1 MLCGAGQLERVN
13 AWIGTA
19 GTVTPCHF
27 DSYDNL
33 LGQVAGFKSCS
44 CIMVREM
51 RISEQTRMYLH
62 SLLHM
67 YTYTYIYV
75 LIYVLVSNNIFHITY
90 S

>member
-33 LGQVAGFKSCS
+33 LGQVAGFKF
-44 CIMVREM
+44 IRL
-51 RISEQTRMYLH
+51 YLEADTPYLYRH
-62 SLLHM
+62 TGAWADNRKWPGQADGEVGRCCKLTLD
-67 YTYTYIYV
+67 
-75 LIYVLVSNNIFHITY
+75 
-90 S
+90 